1 MGNRLTDVIRL
12 TMAASD
18 FVFSIGLKSNK
29 ETNDFLRCLWARM
42 TATFGKLGWLY
53 SPFKIG
59 NTIFVG
65 KASIEGDIV
74 FDVKLGYKQC
84 GCLSTISFAP
94 SGSFNSLELKRRLK
108 KCVEDALQYKTFIR
122 RVMYQSFLDKNLSFN
137 IHKGRNFIL
146 DGNSLSFFVDGFDDV
161 DCKSFFKVQLQQV
174 CNLLSFDTL
183 RYTTVTGSPIEEIRE
198 KHNEKISLLDA
209 ETEEVYDEWEK
220 NSVYQNLEVTE
231 SISNYI
237 DSYLERPYEYEDHF
251 NNFDKSVRFFAQG
264 IRNEELSRLSVGLPE
279 PYTEQAVINYMSALE
294 VITLNDRAP
303 ETCSS
308 CGQIKYSIARRVKD
322 LAERA
327 LPNGGKFAERYYGYR
342 SGYVHA
348 GNLLSTNNY
357 YNRSIPLM
365 SRHSDYGMLNQVQL
379 LSEVSKEAVKECI
392 VFHEREWFR

>member
-1 MGNRLTDVIRL
+1 
-12 TMAASD
+12 MAAAD

-29 ETNDFLRCLWARM
+29 ETNAFLRCLWARM

-53 SPFKIG
+53 SPFKTG

-108 KCVEDALQYKTFIR
+108 KCVEDALQYKAFIR

-161 DCKSFFKVQLQQV
+161 DRKSFFKVQLQQV

-198 KHNEKISLLDA
+198 KHNEKISLIDA
-209 ETEEVYDEWEK
+209 ETEKVYDEWEK

-237 DSYLERPYEYEDHF
+237 DSYLDRPYEYEDHF

-308 CGQIKYSIARRVKD
+308 CGQMKYSIARRVKD

-365 SRHSDYGMLNQVQL
+365 SRHSDNGMLNQVPL

-392 VFHEREWFR
+392 VFHEREWLR